1 MYREEKLSVG
11 LLTVSY
17 WDSFSEHENYLYKIF
32 KIIIRVPPDE
42 SGGVGVRPC

>member
-17 WDSFSEHENYLYKIF
+17 WDSFSEHEIFLYKIF
-32 KIIIRVPPDE
+32 KLLIHVPLLRR
-42 SGGVGVRPC
+42 GVGVRPC